1 MLLGSPDTG
10 FAASR
15 CPAVSRS
22 SPRRQIRP
30 STKWPRIQQRSRA
43 NGLLSFRLGVH
54 PFGRTNDVEAID
66 TVSPIHRI
74 SVEQFHR
81 MIAAGVFTDGDRVEL
96 IDGEMRDMAPIG
108 PAHGGFTDRLTMALA
123 PKLTGKAIV
132 RVQGALVLDDGTEVY
147 PDLVVLAQRK
157 DWYSKANPIGEDALL
172 VIEVADSSLSLD
184 LGTKLSRYARA
195 GIRRYWVVDIKS
207 RKLHDHRDPDR
218 FGRRYRQLHSLDRGV
233 LSVTIAGVDI
243 SVDIGQLLGR

>member
-1 MLLGSPDTG
+1 
-10 FAASR
+10 
-15 CPAVSRS
+15 
-22 SPRRQIRP
+22 
-30 STKWPRIQQRSRA
+30 
-43 NGLLSFRLGVH
+43 
-54 PFGRTNDVEAID
+54 
-66 TVSPIHRI
+66 
-74 SVEQFHR
+74 
-81 MIAAGVFTDGDRVEL
+81 
-96 IDGEMRDMAPIG
+96 
-108 PAHGGFTDRLTMALA
+108 
-123 PKLTGKAIV
+123 
-132 RVQGALVLDDGTEVY
+132 LDDGTEVY

-157 DWYSKANPIGEDALL
+157 DWYSEANPTGEDALL